1 MSLWYFSRSHS
12 VKSKAFDWTQ
22 VGHGPHAC
30 SFSALNYN
38 RELTISS
45 EFSSSCML
53 QRGRFDPTVKR
64 VRFHK
69 ELCYVYQ
76 VGGRFFRT
84 IKSLLI
90 SRVLCITGRKTRVWE
105 AVEVAGTSEE

>member
-1 MSLWYFSRSHS
+1 MAHMRARSPLSIITENRRFHPS
-12 VKSKAFDWTQ
+12 FDLLLDVTK
-22 VGHGPHAC
+22 GKIG
-30 SFSALNYN
+30 
-38 RELTISS
+38 
-45 EFSSSCML
+45 
-53 QRGRFDPTVKR
+53 FDPTVKR

-69 ELCYVYQ
+69 EICYVYQ

-84 IKSLLI
+84 IKSLFI